1 MQSASTMIT
10 PTKECVLYTGYRQQ
24 IQCYSFIIII
34 LSGGKASV
42 IQFLRTLKGH
52 SHEMFYHSIYG
63 ALWRGYNGFWEIFY
77 IYKYFEFNLFSSL
90 SNPLFSNAKSV
101 FLLSSR
107 HDIISVLSSRKQ
119 FYGIAQFRT
128 WYNLS
133 SFL

>member
-10 PTKECVLYTGYRQQ
+10 PIKKCVLYTDYGHQ

-52 SHEMFYHSIYG
+52 SQEMFYHSIYG

-90 SNPLFSNAKSV
+90 SNPLFSNAKS
-101 FLLSSR
+101 LLYTVPKEI
-107 HDIISVLSSRKQ
+107 DFPQYMYVTWNVAGK
-119 FYGIAQFRT
+119 T
-128 WYNLS
+128 WYYAEY
-133 SFL
+133 FM

>member
-10 PTKECVLYTGYRQQ
+10 PTQECVLYTGYRQQ

-52 SHEMFYHSIYG
+52 SQEMFYHSIYG